1 MERGDGLLGLRRL
14 TLSLVNHLRLTMK
27 LYQPDAKGKYV
38 WQVSDEKTRQVSYS
52 VTTSRTPPPNACY
65 GHPMGKYDDQG
76 VYMTFCPNVG
86 ADDPKSPLAA
96 RYVVHPFAGSER
108 DHADKERLWRQI

>member
-1 MERGDGLLGLRRL
+1 
-14 TLSLVNHLRLTMK
+14 MK
-27 LYQPDAKGKYV
+27 LFAPESKGKYV
-38 WQVSDEKTRQVSYS
+38 WQTADAKTRAVSYS
-52 VTTSRTPPPNACY
+52 VTTGRTPPPDACY

-96 RYVVHPFAGSER
+96 RYVVHPLAYGERDRSER
-108 DHADKERLWRQI
+108 ERMWREI